1 MRLEEFESSR
11 RQRWEELAQATKIAA
26 SGRFRL
32 MSVADIERMDSLYR
46 MASSDLAIA
55 SRDFPDD
62 NITLYLNGL
71 CARAYALLH
80 PGNVPH
86 SRDIWGFFARTFP
99 QTFRR
104 NIKFFWAS
112 LTLTLASA
120 VAGWIAVYTRPDLRS
135 LLVPSSLFNELAQG
149 QHPATP
155 PSGLIS
161 SLVITNNIKVD
172 LILFA
177 GGLLAGTFTG
187 FILAANGW
195 MLGTIGAAVHLGHYD
210 AVFWSYIVP
219 HGAIE
224 LSVIVI
230 AGGAGLALGNA
241 ILRPGLR
248 SRSDA
253 LASAGIDSFRLALG
267 VAALLCVAGFF
278 EGFVSPS
285 SLPVGVK
292 YAIGAVNFI
301 WLYYWLIRAGR
312 KPPNST
318 PTPQLSLARPYSR
331 LRLGG

>member
-1 MRLEEFESSR
+1 MKVDEFEASR
-11 RQRWEELAQATKIAA
+11 RQRWEELAQAIKVAA
-26 SGRFRL
+26 RGRLRS
-32 MSVADIERMDSLYR
+32 MSVADIERMDALYG
-46 MASSDLAIA
+46 MTSSDLAIA

-62 NITLYLNGL
+62 NVMLYLNGL

-80 PGNVPH
+80 PGDVPH
-86 SRDIWGFFARTFP
+86 AGDIWGFFARTFP

-104 NIKFFWAS
+104 NIRFFWIS
-112 LTLTLASA
+112 LGITLVST
-120 VAGWIAVYTRPDLRS
+120 VAGWVAVYARPDLRS
-135 LLVPSSLFNELAQG
+135 LLVPPSLFDQLARG
-149 QHPATP
+149 EHPATP

-161 SLVITNNIKVD
+161 SLVITNNIRVA
-172 LILFA
+172 LVLFA
-177 GGLLAGTFTG
+177 GGLLAGTLTG

-210 AVFWSYIVP
+210 AVFWSYIIP

-241 ILRPGLR
+241 ILRPGLQ
-248 SRSDA
+248 SRKDA
-253 LASAGIDSFRLALG
+253 LAAAGIDSFRLALG

-285 SLPVGVK
+285 SLPVSVK
-292 YAIGAVNFI
+292 YGIGAVNFI

-312 KPPNST
+312 EPSNSVT
-318 PTPQLSLARPYSR
+318 IPRKSALVA
-331 LRLGG
+331 

>member
-1 MRLEEFESSR
+1 MKLDEFEAPR
-11 RQRWEELAQATKIAA
+11 RQRWDELAQATKVAA
-26 SGRFRL
+26 RGRLRS
-32 MSVADIERMDSLYR
+32 MSVADIERMDALYR
-46 MASSDLAIA
+46 AASSDLAIA

-71 CARAYALLH
+71 CSRAYALLH
-80 PGNVPH
+80 PGDVPRT
-86 SRDIWGFFARTFP
+86 RDIWGFFARTFP

-104 NIKFFWAS
+104 NIRFFWTS
-112 LTLTLASA
+112 LVLTLASA
-120 VAGWIAVYTRPDLRS
+120 AAGWVAVYTRPDLRS
-135 LLVPSSLFNELAQG
+135 QLVPASLFDQLARG
-149 QHPATP
+149 QHPSTP

-161 SLVITNNIKVD
+161 SLVITNNIRVD

-177 GGLLAGTFTG
+177 GGLLAGTLSG

-210 AVFWSYIVP
+210 AVFWSYIIP

-241 ILRPGLR
+241 ILRPGLQ
-248 SRSDA
+248 SRTDA
-253 LASAGIDSFRLALG
+253 LARAGIDSFRLALG

-301 WLYYWLIRAGR
+301 WLYYWLIRGGR
-312 KPPNST
+312 EPST
-318 PTPQLSLARPYSR
+318 SSTVPHKSASAA
-331 LRLGG
+331 